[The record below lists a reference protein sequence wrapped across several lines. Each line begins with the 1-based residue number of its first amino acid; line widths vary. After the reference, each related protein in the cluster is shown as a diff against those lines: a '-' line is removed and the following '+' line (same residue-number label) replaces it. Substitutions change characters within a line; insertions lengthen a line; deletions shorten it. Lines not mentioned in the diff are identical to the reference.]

1 MNIIREGDKR
11 VFDIIGRKN
20 IKADRDYRMSTYTYA
35 YSEDSQHLILSTL
48 TGEIVSLSD
57 SEWSLIDPENN
68 PVISGAS
75 LEGKGFEVLTNNCI
89 LVYKDDDDYERY
101 QLAVSILKAMEKKKG
116 VHTYTILPTT
126 GCNARCTYCY
136 EEGMKI
142 CTMSDSTARQV
153 VEFIAKTRG
162 DEEITIS
169 WFGGEPLVGSKIISY
184 ICTSLNERGIPFK
197 SKMITNASLVMPQLL
212 DEAVNNWHLKSVQV
226 SADGARCDYESRKL
240 FADPKKHNY
249 DKLIEVVGLF
259 LERDIKVTLRC
270 NYDQDNIEGMYSF
283 WEDVY
288 NRYGKSDKLS
298 INAAMLFQAH
308 DSENCVELAGKMLE
322 LKYQAIERGIL
333 HPEISDK
340 PFKMKS
346 NYCMADSDGR
356 CVVISPEGDLYHCEH
371 LPGNSSF
378 GSIFDETY
386 SITSDERAFKEV
398 AAKCKGCKFLPGC
411 TTFYCNGCPD
421 YFEYCDKVKA
431 AETEIRLRKQIH

>member
-20 IKADRDYRMSTYTYA
+20 IKADRYYRLSTYTYA

-57 SEWSLIDPENN
+57 SEWSLIDPEKN

-101 QLAVSILKAMEKKKG
+101 QLAVSILKAMDKKKG

-142 CTMSDSTARQV
+142 CTMCDSTARQV

-197 SKMITNASLVMPQLL
+197 SKMITNASLVTPQLL

-249 DKLIEVVGLF
+249 DKLIEVIGLF

-283 WEDVY
+283 WEDVH

-298 INAAMLFQAH
+298 IYAAMLFQAH
-308 DSENCVELAGKMLE
+308 DSENCVELRRRMLE
-322 LKYQAIERGIL
+322 LTAKAVEQGLIHADNSEKKCR
-333 HPEISDK
+333 
-340 PFKMKS
+340 MKT

-371 LPGNSSF
+371 LPGNTSY
-378 GSIFDETY
+378 GNIFDESY
-386 SITSDERAFKEV
+386 NLKSDKRAFME
-398 AAKCKGCKFLPGC
+398 AADKCRNCRFLPDC
-411 TTFYCNGCPD
+411 TSFFYNGCPD
-421 YFEYCDKVKA
+421 CFEHCDKIKA
-431 AETEIRLRKQIH
+431 TETEYRLRRINR